1 MNTLHIQVENGSTV
15 NHPAFECNLI
25 EAFGAIPA
33 NWEPF
38 MRVEKPG
45 PTLYQILDNQEPV
58 YIKVAGVWTDVWSLR
73 EMTVTEKAARQQ
85 TAKDAWAIRDQ
96 AFNFTAWVLDVAT
109 CTFVPPI
116 QRPVVADK
124 IFRWS
129 GADNNWREAPSMPET
144 GGPYKFDFTQWTWVA
159 V

>member
-1 MNTLHIQVENGSTV
+1 MNLYIETENGQPI
-15 NHPAFECNLI
+15 NHPAFEDNLMQ
-25 EAFGAIPA
+25 AFGEIPA
-33 NWEPF
+33 NWETF
-38 MRVEKPG
+38 TRVEKPA

-73 EMTVTEKAARQQ
+73 EMTVTERAARQQ
-85 TAKDAWAIRDQ
+85 TAKDAWATRDQ
-96 AFNFTAWVLDVAT
+96 ASNFTAWVLDVAT

-124 IFRWS
+124 IFRWF
-129 GADNNWREAPSMPET
+129 GADNNFKEAPLYPET
-144 GGPYKFDFTQWTWVA
+144 GGPYKFNFTTWIWVA